1 MPDFREILKFEVIGV
16 LAVGASLD
24 QAVMPFNGEI
34 VNAAAQV
41 TVAGL
46 TTNIVCDLLK
56 NGVSIYTTVA
66 NRPTVV
72 AGALVS
78 SAANRALQP
87 DVTKFVAGDVL
98 SLSLTSVG
106 TTTTGSNLDV
116 TVQYIST

>member
-1 MPDFREILKFEVIGV
+1 MPDVRGILKFEVIGV
-16 LAVGASLD
+16 LAVGAALD
-24 QAVMPFNGEI
+24 QVVLPFNGEI
-34 VNAAAQV
+34 VSAAAQV
-41 TVAGL
+41 TVAGA

-72 AGALVS
+72 AGALIA
-78 SAANRALQP
+78 SAANQGLRP
-87 DVTKFVAGDVL
+87 DVAKFVVGDVL